1 MLSLAPYLLLPLVTA
16 LPHSHDIETR
26 GATNSLIDPLAK
38 RAGETWESDEAGG
51 NTEIEVSEHRVDWGD
66 WKPWEIVEEALKDCH
81 SNACLEG
88 SSYTQKTIIIPS
100 KGAKGENAEVT
111 VKVGGLFSKKTD
123 EANIETLSELVSF
136 VFWQL
141 SESEERTSAGVNS
154 CTANGQCQTIGVS
167 TSVQYRTVSAV
178 TITVNDDDKG
188 FEGHVSVS
196 AEIDRGLSADECS
209 DIGGAGQ
216 AISTELGG
224 WGGAFSLASLVC
236 KAVVGV

>member
-26 GATNSLIDPLAK
+26 GATNSLLDPLAVAK

-66 WKPWEIVEEALKDCH
+66 WKPWEIVEEALKECH
-81 SNACLEG
+81 SNACLED
-88 SSYTQKTIIIPS
+88 SSYTQKSIIIPS

-154 CTANGQCQTIGVS
+154 CTANGQCQTIGTQLNPFPRQPLITRRLLFHANVAPFAILQASRPVFS
-167 TSVQYRTVSAV
+167 TAQSA
-178 TITVNDDDKG
+178 
-188 FEGHVSVS
+188 
-196 AEIDRGLSADECS
+196 L
-209 DIGGAGQ
+209 
-216 AISTELGG
+216 
-224 WGGAFSLASLVC
+224 
-236 KAVVGV
+236 